1 MSRLIEYTLSKDLRQ
16 GDILTLLI
24 DWNHINEN
32 YQVVRVEGGSYEWL
46 WFEIYRQKRKHMN

>member
-24 DWNHINEN
+24 D
-32 YQVVRVEGGSYEWL
+32 
-46 WFEIYRQKRKHMN
+46 